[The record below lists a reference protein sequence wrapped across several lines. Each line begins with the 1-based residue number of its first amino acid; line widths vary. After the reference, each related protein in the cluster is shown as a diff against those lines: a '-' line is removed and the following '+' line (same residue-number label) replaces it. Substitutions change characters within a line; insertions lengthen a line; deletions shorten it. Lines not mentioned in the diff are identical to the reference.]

1 MPAQW
6 AAPRWQWAAGETEM
20 CHHLPLPPLLG
31 PAYLWHWRNDAYTI
45 LAGGHHVGCHD
56 LQLSA
61 ARDDTAF
68 WSPMPETTDAA
79 TGAVSACSGT
89 GDGRDAALIDI
100 SRAAELARFDMSS
113 LACADVNHLQVVT
126 ALRAPS
132 KGAIGCHR
140 VSQGANHLQVVT
152 ALRAPSKGAI
162 GCHRVSQGANH
173 LQVVHCSPR
182 AVILLSSRCAA
193 RASPAGGGWAA
204 SGAAACAGCVAA
216 AASPTPVPACS

>member
-140 VSQGANHLQVVT
+140 VSQGANHLQVV
-152 ALRAPSKGAI
+152 
-162 GCHRVSQGANH
+162 
-173 LQVVHCSPR
+173 HCSPR

-216 AASPTPVPACS
+216 AASPPPVPACS